1 MLSRDCYIVKQN
13 SRKRFLIPIYDI
25 SFPIFKAYTFLPF
38 FTGRHTRPLGGVC
51 VCVCVCTHTCLC
63 VLGQEITTLL
73 SMLGSNSFSEIGRG
87 RSEYPSL
94 KMLSVLKCRQWSK
107 NILSY
112 ILPFYFPKL
121 TFLGCLGA
129 SHHF

>member
-51 VCVCVCTHTCLC
+51 VCVCVYAHMSVC
-63 VLGQEITTLL
+63 VGA
-73 SMLGSNSFSEIGRG
+73 GDYN
-87 RSEYPSL
+87 PSL
-94 KMLSVLKCRQWSK
+94 NAWQQF
-107 NILSY
+107 ILRDR
-112 ILPFYFPKL
+112 
-121 TFLGCLGA
+121 
-129 SHHF
+129 